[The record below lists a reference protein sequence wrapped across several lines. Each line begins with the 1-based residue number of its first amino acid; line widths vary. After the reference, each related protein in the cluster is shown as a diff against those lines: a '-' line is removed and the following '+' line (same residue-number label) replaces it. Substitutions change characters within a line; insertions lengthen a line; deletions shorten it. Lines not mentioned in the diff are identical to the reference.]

1 MCPRARPTV
10 SEGPTHGRCHIVPW
24 TRNVWPCRLPSDR
37 FFLEACGAASCRCW
51 SWSGATA
58 TTLLPVPV
66 AFFAAAVAM
75 VLFRVIPGARGLC
88 GHRWTDPGGAR
99 SPHPSQRFPQ
109 NHRRHGRHRGMAC
122 EVRFCPA
129 AGRRIPSSV
138 LQSKRAGNKHIYQCD
153 ISVADSSLFFSVAF
167 GPLRRLRVLA
177 LSFAGCLVGVGQAR
191 TLAFHN
197 FIGDGL
203 EATGSLVIPSPF
215 ALLTRSVVGVHERQR
230 SDDGCYSQNNREH
243 S

>member
-1 MCPRARPTV
+1 MSHRTMDPGMYGLAACRAIDFLGSVRR
-10 SEGPTHGRCHIVPW
+10 GIVP
-24 TRNVWPCRLPSDR
+24 VLI
-37 FFLEACGAASCRCW
+37 LV
-51 SWSGATA
+51 GATA

-230 SDDGCYSQNNREH
+230 SRRLLFPKQP
-243 S
+243 